1 MAALLSII
9 LSLVILTAFEP
20 AVAFDDAMATS
31 NIAGLGSLS
40 HVVAEA
46 RAAENADWIVALR
59 REIHMVLTNM
69 GVVAA
74 MSTRS
79 QSFNYSDAHRNPLIK
94 QISHFA

>member
-1 MAALLSII
+1 MAALLRIV

-20 AVAFDDAMATS
+20 AAAFDDAMATS

-59 REIHMVLTNM
+59 REIHMVLPLM
-69 GVVAA
+69 DA
-74 MSTRS
+74 
-79 QSFNYSDAHRNPLIK
+79 FNRRCLEWLPPRRPEARVPLIL
-94 QISHFA
+94 SSNN